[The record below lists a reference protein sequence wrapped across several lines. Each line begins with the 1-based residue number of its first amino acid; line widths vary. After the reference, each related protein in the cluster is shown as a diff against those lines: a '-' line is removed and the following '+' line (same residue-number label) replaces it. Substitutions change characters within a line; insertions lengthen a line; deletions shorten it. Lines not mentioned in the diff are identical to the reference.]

1 MPNIYYCQSINR
13 GSGILRAVLSWE
25 EGAKLLKLQPA
36 QYAGQQFPATIPGQT
51 VDFAVMSILE
61 AEPNEE
67 WRAGFY
73 RFDADL
79 AQIEEAVQSC
89 TAKLAVVGA
98 SQSKSTTPQTTKP

>member
-25 EGAKLLKLQPA
+25 EGTKLLKLQPV
-36 QYAGQQFPATIPGQT
+36 QYAGPQFPTTTPGQK
-51 VDFAVMSILE
+51 VDFAVISILE

-67 WRAGFY
+67 WHPGFY
-73 RFDADL
+73 RFDANL
-79 AQIEEAVQSC
+79 VQIEEAVQVC

-98 SQSKSTTPQTTKP
+98 TQPKSTAAKTTKP